1 MNGNNGK
8 KWKAGV
14 LGATGIVGQRLVK
27 MLEEHPWF
35 EVTEVAASE
44 RSSGKRYA
52 EAMRW
57 HQDGPIPTAAGKLVV
72 KSLAPTLDCDF
83 VFSALDSSIA
93 GEAEEEFAR
102 AGYPVVSNS
111 KNHRMDA
118 DV

>member
-1 MNGNNGK
+1 MSAKAEK

-35 EVTEVAASE
+35 EVTEGAASGGSPGHTE
-44 RSSGKRYA
+44 A
-52 EAMRW
+52 EARGW

-93 GEAEEEFAR
+93 GEAEEEF
-102 AGYPVVSNS
+102 
-111 KNHRMDA
+111 
-118 DV
+118 